1 MGPPQTDREGAFTAH
16 VGRGTR
22 RHRADGRED
31 HRYMHASKRQDR
43 GRESLP
49 WSLVIGALQV

>member
-1 MGPPQTDREGAFTAH
+1 MGRPQTNGEGAFTVH
-16 VGRGTR
+16 VGRGAWH
-22 RHRADGRED
+22 HRADGRVD
-31 HRYMHASKRQDR
+31 HVCMRASKRQDR

>member
-1 MGPPQTDREGAFTAH
+1 MGALQTDAESAFTVH
-16 VGRGTR
+16 VGKGTW

-31 HRYMHASKRQDR
+31 HVCMRASKRKDR

-49 WSLVIGALQV
+49 WSLIIGAARG